1 MYSLEDL
8 GWNSYFQQ
16 QLEQLNTPG
25 AVPGRVAEELKGAYR
40 LYTQRG
46 LAPAVVPGRLLHRA
60 SGREDLPAVGDWVL
74 AGPLPGEERMLV
86 LELMDRRTKLS
97 RQQAGEKTGEQ
108 ILAAN
113 VDVVFLIASLNKELN
128 LRRIERYLTAIL
140 ESGARPVIALNKADL
155 SDEAETL
162 CQEVQSVAPGVPVVL
177 TSAATGD
184 GVADLASSMRTGET
198 GVFVGSSG
206 VGKSSL
212 INRLTGLES
221 QVVNEIREADGRGR
235 HTTTSRQMLVAPG
248 LGVIIDTPGLRE
260 LQIWDSGAGGGSAVF
275 SEIEELAAGCSFS
288 DCRHETEP
296 GCAVRVAIEEERLD
310 EGRFS
315 SYRKLEREQMY
326 VARKHDKSLQIEET
340 RRWKQIH
347 KENRR
352 RMRLRGR

>member
-8 GWNSYFQQ
+8 GWNTHFQQ

-25 AVPGRVAEELKGAYR
+25 TVPARVAEELRGAYR
-40 LYTQRG
+40 LHTTFG

-60 SGREDLPAVGDWVL
+60 SAREDLPAVGDWVL

-86 LELMDRRTKLS
+86 LDLLDRRTKLS
-97 RQQAGEKTGEQ
+97 RQQAGEKFGEQ

-113 VDVVFLIASLNKELN
+113 VDTVFLVASLNIELN
-128 LRRIERYLTAIL
+128 LRRIERFLTAVW
-140 ESGARPVIALNKADL
+140 ESAARPIIALNKADL
-155 SDEAETL
+155 SDDV
-162 CQEVQSVAPGVPVVL
+162 QELHREVGVVAPGVPIVV
-177 TSAATGD
+177 TSAVSGD
-184 GVADLASSMRTGET
+184 GVAELGGYLRCGET
-198 GVFVGSSG
+198 SVFIGSSG

-212 INRLTGLES
+212 INRITGEDS
-221 QVVNEIREADGRGR
+221 QLVSHIRGADDRGR
-235 HTTTSRQMLVAPG
+235 HTTTTRQMLVLPG
-248 LGVIIDTPGLRE
+248 RGVIIDTPGLRE
-260 LQIWDSGAGGGSAVF
+260 LQLWDSGDSGGSQVF
-275 SEIEELAAGCSFS
+275 SEIEELAATCAFS

-296 GCAVRVAIEEERLD
+296 GCAVRAALGDERLD

-326 VARKHDKSLQIEET
+326 IARKHDKSLQIEET

-352 RMRLRGR
+352 RMKLRGR